1 MNLDNLRAQLALHEG
16 SRLAAYLD
24 SVGIL
29 TVGIG
34 HNCQSSP
41 VAGVSKVGDRITEE
55 QQAELFANDIA
66 DVVAEMDRR
75 WPWWS
80 ALDDVRQNVLAD
92 MCFNMGAPT
101 LSKFVNTLRAV
112 EEGRYADAAAG
123 MLKSLWAKQV
133 GTRALRLSVM
143 METGKWPHD
152 VPGINA

>member
-1 MNLDNLRAQLALHEG
+1 MNINKLRAQLALHEG

-29 TVGIG
+29 TIGIG
-34 HNCQSSP
+34 HNCQSKP

-55 QQAELFANDIA
+55 QQAELFEADIS
-66 DVVAEMDRR
+66 DVVAEMERL

-80 ALDDVRQNVLAD
+80 SLDDVRQNVLAD

-101 LSKFVNTLRAV
+101 LSKFVNTLLAV

-133 GTRALRLSVM
+133 GARALRLAVM
-143 METGKWPHD
+143 METGKWPAD
-152 VPGINA
+152 VPGMA